1 MGSIPIIPICYT
13 MIFRRG
19 LIKQNKK
26 FVKKKINKSKIT
38 AVRFFKKHK
47 LKKNEDFDGHLNF
60 FF

>member
-1 MGSIPIIPICYT
+1 MGSIPIIPICYK

-47 LKKNEDFDGHLNF
+47 LKKK
-60 FF
+60 